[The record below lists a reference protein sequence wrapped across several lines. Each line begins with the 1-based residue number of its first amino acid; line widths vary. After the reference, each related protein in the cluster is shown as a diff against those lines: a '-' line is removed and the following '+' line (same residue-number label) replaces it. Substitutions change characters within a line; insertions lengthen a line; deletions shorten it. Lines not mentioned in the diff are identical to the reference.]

1 MRSREADHRWWRA
14 SPRPAAPDNFERERP
29 APRRITRFTGDI
41 RASRQRFE
49 RTGRHAD
56 RPPRHWRRRWPAAPR
71 RRTRR
76 AASRPRRSPTCRPP
90 ASSRCCSRSAMAAT
104 SRSAGVLRHPDRARA
119 RLHVDRVGVRRRR
132 RAQLAARAV
141 RRTRAAGRVG
151 DDPAT
156 LIASTYMPV
165 GRVTPV
171 DGGFRLSGHWKFS
184 SGSELCEG
192 VPRRAG
198 AAGRCRPAAR
208 IPHLPAA
215 ESRLPDPAGLGRAR
229 PARDGQPRHRRRRRV
244 RARVPHAQGHRRDD
258 GHGFRASP
266 STMRRCSLPFAQIFV
281 RAVCTSCIGALQGAL
296 DDFTG
301 YAATRV
307 SANSGAKTTDDPGAQ
322 NACANAAVAI
332 DEMQVLLKRNF
343 AELMAS
349 VTGGPAVSI
358 ERRVHFRY
366 QSAQVAERCAQAA
379 NALPLRGRQRHLS
392 PQSAGAPLP
401 RPACG
406 PRALREQRGP
416 FWPEPRRRDARPR
429 EHRLLHLTRPR

>member
-1 MRSREADHRWWRA
+1 
-14 SPRPAAPDNFERERP
+14 
-29 APRRITRFTGDI
+29 
-41 RASRQRFE
+41 
-49 RTGRHAD
+49 
-56 RPPRHWRRRWPAAPR
+56 
-71 RRTRR
+71 
-76 AASRPRRSPTCRPP
+76 
-90 ASSRCCSRSAMAAT
+90 MAAT
-104 SRSAGVLRHPDRARA
+104 LIARA
-119 RLHVDRVGVRRRR
+119 EALAPTLAGRAAQADAQGRIPAETIADMQAAGFFKVLQPKRHGGYELDPQAFFDIQMALARGCMSTAWVYGVVGVHNWQLALFDE
-132 RAQLAARAV
+132 RAQQDV
-141 RRTRAAGRVG
+141 WG
-151 DDPAT
+151 DDPST

-184 SGSELCEG
+184 SGSELCEWVFLG
-192 VPRRAG
+192 ALVP
-198 AAGRCRPAAR
+198 PAVA
-208 IPHLPAA
+208 
-215 ESRLPDPAGLGRAR
+215 
-229 PARDGQPRHRRRRRV
+229 GQPPEYRTFLLPKADYRIQQDWDV
-244 RARVPHAQGHRRDD
+244 LGLRATGSHDIVVDDVFVPAYRTHKAID
-258 GHGFRASP
+258 GMMGTSP
-266 STMRRCSLPFAQIFV
+266 GLAVNDAPLFKLPFAQIFV

-379 NALPLRGRQRHLS
+379 NALLRYAGGNGIYHRNPLVRRFLDLHAARAHYANNVDRFGQNLGAVMLGR
-392 PQSAGAPLP
+392 
-401 RPACG
+401 
-406 PRALREQRGP
+406 ENTD
-416 FWPEPRRRDARPR
+416 FFI
-429 EHRLLHLTRPR
+429 

>member
-1 MRSREADHRWWRA
+1 MHRDNDSNALAATLIARAEAL
-14 SPRPAAPDNFERERP
+14 APTL
-29 APRRITRFTGDI
+29 AG
-41 RASRQRFE
+41 
-49 RTGRHAD
+49 
-56 RPPRHWRRRWPAAPR
+56 
-71 RRTRR
+71 R
-76 AASRPRRSPTCRPP
+76 AAQADAQGRIP
-90 ASSRCCSRSAMAAT
+90 AETIADMQAAGFFKVLQPKRYGGYELDPQAFFDIQMALARGCMST
-104 SRSAGVLRHPDRARA
+104 AWVYGV
-119 RLHVDRVGVRRRR
+119 VGVHNWQLALFDE
-132 RAQLAARAV
+132 RAQQDV
-141 RRTRAAGRVG
+141 WGN
-151 DDPAT
+151 DPAT

-184 SGSELCEG
+184 SGSELCEW
-192 VPRRAG
+192 VFLG
-198 AAGRCRPAAR
+198 ALVPAAV
-208 IPHLPAA
+208 A
-215 ESRLPDPAGLGRAR
+215 
-229 PARDGQPRHRRRRRV
+229 GQPPEYRTFLLPKSDYRIQQDWDV
-244 RARVPHAQGHRRDD
+244 LGLRATGSHDIVVDD
-258 GHGFRASP
+258 VFVSAYRTHKAIDGMMGTSPGLAVNDAPLFR
-266 STMRRCSLPFAQIFV
+266 LPFAQIFV

-379 NALPLRGRQRHLS
+379 NALLRYAGGNGIYHRNPLVRRFLDLHAARAHYANNVDRFGQNLGAVMLGR
-392 PQSAGAPLP
+392 
-401 RPACG
+401 
-406 PRALREQRGP
+406 ENTD
-416 FWPEPRRRDARPR
+416 FFI
-429 EHRLLHLTRPR
+429 